1 MKKTKIIATIGPASN
16 SATIIEK
23 MAKAGM
29 NVCRLN
35 FSFGTP
41 EEHMDMINK
50 VREVSKKLDQSIAII
65 QCIQGPKIRM
75 GKLNKP
81 VTVKKGQ
88 EIILSGKT
96 EHKDEFTLPTTYAQI
111 ANDTEKGKTILIA
124 DGKIIVKV
132 VETHKEKKE
141 VVCKVVEGGTI
152 LTGKGINLPYTKISL
167 PSLTLK
173 DIEDV
178 KFAVKSG
185 GIDYIDM
192 SFVRHPD
199 DVKKLRKILKDL
211 GGEHIGII
219 AKIEKPEA
227 VENIDAIIDEADG
240 IMVARGDLADEVSF
254 AKVPVIQKDIIQRAS
269 KKGKITIIATEM
281 LASMVDSQL
290 PSRAEASDVANGVFD
305 GTDCVM
311 LSNESAMGKF
321 PVESV
326 KVMAEI
332 VEEAEK
338 SIYNNTFH
346 PMLELPDVHKL
357 NEAICKAASELSYNL
372 NNEVMAV
379 FTRSGLTA
387 RILSKFRPDSNIF
400 AATLDRR
407 TYQQLAIVHNIYP
420 ILLDEASLGDNPYVT
435 IPNMIKKIL
444 LDKKIVKKGQKMI
457 GITGNFDA
465 EKQWEINTI
474 RVHTI

>member
-16 SATIIEK
+16 SVITIEK
-23 MAKAGM
+23 MVKAGM

-35 FSFGTP
+35 FSFGLP
-41 EEHMDMINK
+41 EEHMAMIRK
-50 VREVSKKLDQSIAII
+50 VREVSDKLNQSLAII

-75 GKLNKP
+75 GKLNAP

-96 EHKDEFTLPTTYAQI
+96 EHKDEFTFPTTYAQI
-111 ANDTEKGKTILIA
+111 ASDTEPGKTILIA

-132 VETHKEKKE
+132 IQTHKDKKE

-152 LTGKGINLPYTKISL
+152 LTGKGINLPYTNISL
-167 PSLTLK
+167 PSLTPK

-185 GIDYIDM
+185 EIDYIDM
-192 SFVRHPD
+192 SFVRHPED
-199 DVKKLRKILKDL
+199 IRKLRKILKEL

-227 VENIDAIIDEADG
+227 VENIDGIIDEADG

-254 AKVPVIQKDIIQRAS
+254 AKVPVIQKEIIRKAG
-269 KKGKITIIATEM
+269 KKGKFTIVATEM
-281 LASMVDSQL
+281 LSSMVDSQL
-290 PSRAEASDVANGVFD
+290 PTRAEASDVANAVFD

-338 SIYNNTFH
+338 SLYKNTFH
-346 PMLELPDVHKL
+346 PVLDLPDVHKL
-357 NEAICKAASELSYNL
+357 NEAICKAASELSYTL
-372 NNEVMAV
+372 SNEVMAV
-379 FTRSGLTA
+379 FSRSGLTA

-400 AATLDRR
+400 AATLDRK
-407 TYQQLAIVHNIYP
+407 TYQQLAIVHNICP
-420 ILLDEASLGDNPYVT
+420 ILLDEASLGSNPYVT
-435 IPNMIKKIL
+435 IPTMIKKFL
-444 LDKKIVKKGQKMI
+444 LEQKIVKKGQKMI

-465 EKQWEINTI
+465 DKQWEINTI

>member
-16 SATIIEK
+16 SIITIEK
-23 MAKAGM
+23 MVKAGM

-35 FSFGTP
+35 FSFGLP
-41 EEHMDMINK
+41 EEHMAMIRK
-50 VREVSKKLDQSIAII
+50 IREVSDKLNQSLAII

-75 GKLNKP
+75 GKLNAP

-96 EHKDEFTLPTTYAQI
+96 EHIQEFTLPTTYTQI
-111 ANDTEKGKTILIA
+111 ANDTEPGKIILIA

-132 VETHKEKKE
+132 IQTHKDKKE

-152 LTGKGINLPYTKISL
+152 LTGKGINLPYTNISL
-167 PSLTLK
+167 PSLTPK

-178 KFAVKSG
+178 KFAVKSEE
-185 GIDYIDM
+185 IDYIDM
-192 SFVRHPD
+192 SFVRHPED
-199 DVKKLRKILKDL
+199 IRKLRKILKEL

-227 VENIDAIIDEADG
+227 VENIDGIIDEADG

-254 AKVPVIQKDIIQRAS
+254 AKVPVIQKEIIRKAG
-269 KKGKITIIATEM
+269 KKGKFTIVATEM
-281 LASMVDSQL
+281 LSSMVDSQL
-290 PSRAEASDVANGVFD
+290 PTRAEASDVANAVFD

-338 SIYNNTFH
+338 SLYRNTFH
-346 PMLELPDVHKL
+346 PVLDLPDVHKL
-357 NEAICKAASELSYNL
+357 NEAICKAASELSYTL
-372 NNEVMAV
+372 SNEVMAV
-379 FTRSGLTA
+379 FSRSGLTA

-400 AATLDRR
+400 AATLDRK
-407 TYQQLAIVHNIYP
+407 TYQQLAIVHNVCP
-420 ILLDEASLGDNPYVT
+420 ILLDEASLGSNPYVT
-435 IPNMIKKIL
+435 IPTMIKKFL
-444 LDKKIVKKGQKMI
+444 LEQKIVKKGQKMI

-465 EKQWEINTI
+465 DKQWEINTI
-474 RVHTI
+474 RVHSI